1 MSFFNSSAKCLALS
15 VTLAF
20 SGFSTIG
27 LVQASNAAVQA
38 CRSDAERLC
47 PGVLP
52 GAGRVAECL
61 EKQASSLSPSCK
73 AQLGTITQCGQQ
85 VKAICGPQAST
96 QSQLRSC
103 FITHA
108 DAFSPTCRS
117 AALGN

>member
-1 MSFFNSSAKCLALS
+1 MSFFNFATKCLAVS
-15 VTLAF
+15 VALALT
-20 SGFSTIG
+20 GFSAIG
-27 LVQASNAAVQA
+27 PVQASNAMVQA
-38 CRSDAERLC
+38 CRSDADRLC

-61 EKQASSLSPSCK
+61 EKHASSLSPSCK
-73 AQLGTITQCGQQ
+73 AQLGTITQCGQEI
-85 VKAICGPQAST
+85 KAICGPQAST

-103 FITHA
+103 FINHA